1 MGSSPFWIAFTAAFV
16 AAAVW
21 ESAHPLRPLSSTD
34 SRRWRNHV
42 ALYAISIVCSNLA
55 LRTSAVVVAFA
66 AQDSRYGLLNRA
78 FIPYWVS
85 TAAALPALDL
95 LLYAGHRLFHSV
107 GFLWRIHEVHHS
119 DHDFDV
125 STAVRFHPFEVLITQ
140 GLYLGTVA
148 LLAPPPAAVFT
159 SEILRIVEN
168 FFVHANKSLPPRI
181 ERILRWIVITPDVH
195 RIHHSEEFAEQNLNF
210 GQLFPWWDRLF
221 RTYASAPAGGPDH
234 LVTGLKELRG
244 VDTLPVAW
252 MLAEPFQRTGR
263 EGRLQ
268 SGWNSHVPPNEA
280 CPLCAVPEERQP
292 ITTAST
298 NPAPTPSPRSARS

>member
-1 MGSSPFWIAFTAAFV
+1 MLGSMPWARLGSSPFWIAFTAAFV

-195 RIHHSEEFAEQNLNF
+195 RIHHTVQPDEQDSNF
-210 GQLFPWWDRLF
+210 GFDLTWWDRLF
-221 RTYASAPAGGPDH
+221 GTYRAKPRGQHAN
-234 LVTGLKELRG
+234 LVLGLKEERDPAALGLRA
-244 VDTLPVAW
+244 LLLRPFRVA
-252 MLAEPFQRTGR
+252 A
-263 EGRLQ
+263 
-268 SGWNSHVPPNEA
+268 
-280 CPLCAVPEERQP
+280 
-292 ITTAST
+292 
-298 NPAPTPSPRSARS
+298 